1 MGLYFR
7 GHTYENTLYNRIV
20 ANFLTFLYRLKIEL
34 VYYIETY
41 WLRFVLLVLLV
52 VSLCACADEQSPLL
66 STISLPHVAPDTCV
80 VDSQSVYGHD
90 YLIFY
95 RPAKGFGVDV
105 HLEPF
110 QVLHSPDCYC
120 RYNRKFIVVSHSKK

>member
-7 GHTYENTLYNRIV
+7 GHTYENTLYNRII
-20 ANFLTFLYRLKIEL
+20 ANFLTFLYRAKIEI

-41 WLRFVLLVLLV
+41 WLRFVLLSLLV
-52 VSLCACADEQSPLL
+52 LSLCACTGQK
-66 STISLPHVAPDTCV
+66 TFSLPHVAPDTCV
-80 VDSQSVYGHD
+80 VDSQSVHRHD

-95 RPAKGFGVDV
+95 RPAKTYAGEF

-110 QVLHSPDCYC
+110 QILHSPDCYC
-120 RYNRKFIVVSHSKK
+120 RYNRKFIIVKRQK